1 MIDWLGIISL
11 GVGAVLIVF
20 GIALVFNIE
29 SIITFLEKILGT
41 AVFIAG
47 IVLVLFGYKLLNA
60 TGKPE
65 NKY

>member
-11 GVGAVLIVF
+11 GVGAILIVF

-47 IVLVLFGYKLLNA
+47 VVLVLFGYKLLNA
-60 TGKPE
+60 TGKTE

>member
-29 SIITFLEKILGT
+29 AIMTFLEKILGT

-47 IVLVLFGYKLLNA
+47 ILLALFGYKLLNA
-60 TGKPE
+60 SGKGE

>member
-60 TGKPE
+60 TSKTD

>member
-29 SIITFLEKILGT
+29 SIMTFLEKILGT
-41 AVFIAG
+41 AVFIVG
-47 IVLVLFGYKLLNA
+47 ILLTLFGYKLLNA
-60 TGKPE
+60 TNKAE

>member
-47 IVLVLFGYKLLNA
+47 IILVLFGYKLLNA